1 WVEGFA
7 TVLFLAVVAAIAAAT
22 HAGPPLRLWV
32 VGLVFVVGMGCVRAQ
47 LPVASGFTTPMA
59 VVDVA
64 ALFLLPPAAVPLTIA
79 AVYLASRALDASS
92 GKLAPGRIWLG
103 IPHATTTLGPA
114 LVFALAAPGPP
125 DGHDWPVYLLA
136 LAAQFACDFG
146 AGAGREIVYDGCR
159 PLEFLRE
166 TAWVYVLDLALCAV
180 GFAFAL
186 GSSDRPWAVLLILPL
201 GALMTAFA
209 RERRAGIDRLL
220 ELSSAYRGTA
230 MVLGNVIEEDD
241 GYTGLHSQGVVMLA
255 LAVAD
260 ALGLDAPV
268 RQRVEFGA
276 LLHDVGKI
284 AIPKSIINKP
294 GSLDDSEWALM
305 KTHTVEG
312 QRMLEQVGGLMGE
325 VGRVVRASH
334 ERWDGHGYPDG
345 LMGEEI
351 PLEARIVC
359 CADAFSAMTTDRPYS
374 AARPV
379 ADALD
384 ELRRCAGTQFDPQ
397 VVATLVA
404 HLERAGGVDRSSAAL
419 LPDPG
424 AHLGSVA
431 R

>member
-1 WVEGFA
+1 
-7 TVLFLAVVAAIAAAT
+7 
-22 HAGPPLRLWV
+22 
-32 VGLVFVVGMGCVRAQ
+32 
-47 LPVASGFTTPMA
+47 
-59 VVDVA
+59 
-64 ALFLLPPAAVPLTIA
+64 
-79 AVYLASRALDASS
+79 
-92 GKLAPGRIWLG
+92 
-103 IPHATTTLGPA
+103 
-114 LVFALAAPGPP
+114 
-125 DGHDWPVYLLA
+125 
-136 LAAQFACDFG
+136 
-146 AGAGREIVYDGCR
+146 
-159 PLEFLRE
+159 
-166 TAWVYVLDLALCAV
+166 
-180 GFAFAL
+180 
-186 GSSDRPWAVLLILPL
+186 VLLILPL

-334 ERWDGHGYPDG
+334 ERWDGRGYPDG